1 MKRIMMKTNEVVHSL
16 SVVETL
22 RRRKIGT
29 NSMERLTEK
38 LCGGNGREAILEI
51 VMKKKL
57 KEAYKI
63 RRKVKYERRRVWR
76 EEDDLL
82 IKEGVLEGFY
92 QVLPEFK

>member
-38 LCGGNGREAILEI
+38 LCGGN
-51 VMKKKL
+51 
-57 KEAYKI
+57 
-63 RRKVKYERRRVWR
+63 
-76 EEDDLL
+76 DSL
-82 IKEGVLEGFY
+82 IKEGVLEGFLVIWGREK
-92 QVLPEFK
+92 QVLVTKRSQKNQ